1 MIEYYIFL
9 PDDDPND
16 VQFDPNIL
24 GRESFGT
31 FYAERGMQ
39 TLESI
44 VERHPELLQDTTI
57 VTESVTKFTITEF
70 LDRLN
75 KLKVLFN

>member
-44 VERHPELLQDTTI
+44 VERHHELLQDTTI
-57 VTESVTKFTITEF
+57 VTDSGTKFTITEF

>member
-1 MIEYYIFL
+1 MIEFYIFL
-9 PDDDPND
+9 PDDDTTNIQYD
-16 VQFDPNIL
+16 VNVL

-39 TLESI
+39 TLERIIDMKPSY
-44 VERHPELLQDTTI
+44 LKDTNI
-57 VTESVTKFTITEF
+57 VTDKGTKYSITEF
-70 LDRLN
+70 LDHLN

>member
-1 MIEYYIFL
+1 MAEFYILL
-9 PDDDPND
+9 PDDNPND
-16 VQFDPNIL
+16 IYDVNIL

-39 TLESI
+39 TLERI
-44 VERHPELLQDTTI
+44 IERSPINLKDITI
-57 VTESVTKFTITEF
+57 VTDMGTKYTITEF
-70 LDRLN
+70 LDHLN

>member
-1 MIEYYIFL
+1 MTEFYIFL
-9 PDDDPND
+9 PDDDKSTLQYD
-16 VQFDPNIL
+16 TNIL

-39 TLESI
+39 TLERI
-44 VERHPELLQDTTI
+44 IERKPSYLKDTEI
-57 VTESVTKFTITEF
+57 VTDAGTKYSITEF
-70 LDRLN
+70 LDHLN

>member
-1 MIEYYIFL
+1 MTEFYIFL
-9 PDDDPND
+9 SDDDKTQ
-16 VQFDPNIL
+16 VQYDANIL

-39 TLESI
+39 TLETI
-44 VERHPELLQDTTI
+44 IERSPSHLKDTEI
-57 VTESVTKFTITEF
+57 VTDQGTKYSITEF
-70 LDRLN
+70 LDHLN